1 MSQQGNG
8 KEAGVAGDFG
18 AILMGAVLIMI
29 GAYVFW
35 RYQHENVV
43 RLSILMREPVVAL
56 IGIFSDNAAAM
67 AAKLGRIAPDEMV
80 FESYKGMMIQTGGVV
95 RWFYM
100 PLIMVVV
107 FYVFLN
113 SFSSR
118 FRKRH
123 SMKTLVQ
130 QEKKIWPEI
139 SPVANLDLISEDP
152 FKGKWA
158 VSMSERE
165 FARQYSLVREDGT
178 IDRTAAAKVFA
189 TQMGPTWTGERNLE
203 PHVRAIFAALCMRI
217 GGDQKGALAAL
228 RKVAVGFG
236 ETPPN
241 PDYEWVDEAIAK
253 HGGNELVKKTISR
266 HAYVFTVMATLLQ
279 LARLDGV
286 LASPMWIWLKPL
298 DRRLFYALNCVG
310 RYADFVEIAGLTA
323 HWKMEKKLGMK
334 VPFPCVDEAINGL
347 ERALK
352 DYCDDDYLEKIF
364 E

>member
-1 MSQQGNG
+1 MSQQGGG
-8 KEAGVAGDFG
+8 KEQGVAGDFG
-18 AILMGAVLIMI
+18 AILMGAVLIMLAI
-29 GAYVFW
+29 YMFW

-43 RLSILMREPVVAL
+43 ALSIMIREPMVAL
-56 IGIFSDNAAAM
+56 VGLISDHAAM
-67 AAKLGRIAPDEMV
+67 VAGKLQRVDPAEME
-80 FESYKGMMIQTGGVV
+80 FPAYKGMMIETGGMV
-95 RWFYM
+95 RWVYM
-100 PLIMVVV
+100 PLIMGAV

-123 SMKTLVQ
+123 SMTTLVR

-139 SPVANLDLISEDP
+139 SPVANLDLVADDP

-165 FARQYSLVREDGT
+165 FARQYALIKSDGS
-178 IDRTAAAKVFA
+178 IDRDAATKIFS
-189 TQMGPTWTGERNLE
+189 TQLGPIWTGEKNLE
-203 PHVRAIFAALCMRI
+203 PHVRALFAAFCMRI
-217 GGDQKGALAAL
+217 GGDQKGALANL
-228 RKVAVGFG
+228 RKVASGFG

-241 PDYEWVDEAIAK
+241 PDYSWVDEAIQK
-253 HGGNELVKKTISR
+253 HGENELVKKTISR

-298 DRRLFYALNCVG
+298 DRKLFYALNCVG